1 MPVCTLVVQLHPDG
15 TFSFSYTAEEGQV
28 VALGQFGVVLSKLL
42 VTTLENPSV
51 QIPTAAER
59 AAQAEA
65 VPVEP
70 TTAPHPDEPL
80 LA

>member
-1 MPVCTLVVQLHPDG
+1 MPVCTLVVQLNPDD
-15 TFSFSYTAEEGQV
+15 TFSFRYTAEEGQV
-28 VALGQFGVVLSKLL
+28 ITLGQFGVVLSKLL

-51 QIPTAAER
+51 QIPTAAEH

-65 VPVEP
+65 VTVKPA
-70 TTAPHPDEPL
+70 TAPHPDES